1 MVIAGTNITYRG
13 YVIPKTSLPATE
25 LESIR
30 KELTVKPYIPKDYQM
45 GPTKSYPLYLE
56 SENHLYVPKHFGLD
70 LLGAP
75 EHSQIFPGRPLDAS
89 ACHFQGSMREEQ
101 LAACRAYFEH
111 ARASEVYGGGGIL
124 NLPCGFGKTVIGL
137 YIVSQLRLKTLIIV
151 HKDFLLQQWR
161 ERISQF
167 LPNISVGKLKASVVD
182 AGDDRD
188 IVIASLQSL
197 SMKDYD
203 VKSLFQSF
211 GLVIVDE
218 CHHTS
223 AEVFSNALKKTCF
236 KYTLGLSATLQRKDG
251 LSRVFKWFLGPVA
264 YKPPKQ
270 PPARP
275 LTTSPSGAPILSVH
289 TVMVKIREFFDIHP
303 AYTTERYMMGGT
315 KLNVSRMINQI
326 CEYTPRNAF
335 IAKEIHEILK
345 KDPHR
350 RVLILSDRRD
360 HLRALAAELE
370 TVGVVRGEEDY
381 GFYQGGLDQNTLKA
395 SERKKIILGTFQ
407 FVAEGF
413 DVPGLDTLVLASPKS
428 DIIQSVGRIL
438 RQRPEDRTYPP
449 LVLDITDDISLFP
462 AQAKKR
468 RAYYN
473 SKRYWIDDGPNQH
486 QSEEENEGTS
496 SNAKPK
502 RASKRMTAEEI
513 ADTFRSGMCFI
524 LDEDN
529 G

>member
-13 YVIPKTSLPATE
+13 YVIPKASLPAAE
-25 LESIR
+25 LDAIR

-70 LLGAP
+70 TLGAP
-75 EHSQIFPGRPLDAS
+75 ENAQVFPGRPLDAS
-89 ACHFQGSMREEQ
+89 ACRFQGSMREEQ
-101 LAACRAYFEH
+101 LAACRAYLEH
-111 ARASEVYGGGGIL
+111 AKASDTYGGGGIL

-137 YIVSQLRLKTLIIV
+137 YIVSQLRVKTLIIV

-167 LPNISVGKLKASVVD
+167 LPDISVGMLKASIID

-270 PPARP
+270 ALAPIRP
-275 LTTSPSGAPILSVH
+275 LMGPSGNLVPSVH
-289 TVMVKIREFFDIHP
+289 TVIVKIREFFDIHP

-315 KLNVSRMINQI
+315 KLNVSRMINQV
-326 CEYTPRNAF
+326 CEYMPRNAF
-335 IAKEIHEILK
+335 IATEIQEILK
-345 KDPHR
+345 KDPQR

-360 HLRALAAELE
+360 HLRSLAAEME
-370 TVGVVRGEEDY
+370 TVGVVHSTEDY
-381 GFYQGGLDQNTLKA
+381 GYYQGGLDQNTLKA

-449 LVLDITDDISLFP
+449 LVLDITDDVSLFP

-468 RAYYN
+468 RAYYT
-473 SKRYWIDDGPNQH
+473 SKRYWIDDGT
-486 QSEEENEGTS
+486 QSGPEPEDV
-496 SNAKPK
+496 KPAGK
-502 RASKRMTAEEI
+502 TRPPKRMTAEEI
-513 ADTFRSGMCFI
+513 AETFRKGTCFI
-524 LDEDN
+524 LDEDD
-529 G
+529 GEAT